1 MVRKLVLAAVAGA
14 LVLVVAPAASAKGP
28 IEACGA
34 SGCAFLGPEG
44 QSPIRLFSVDGATPT
59 LSPATPAPYF
69 VIQFGDRPGGS
80 ALAYWIPSAS
90 VLRVQG
96 QPWRWIA
103 SLPSED
109 ALLTEATAG
118 LQPYAPP
125 ARPSVYVGYEPV
137 KRSDGY
143 LRLLTMGT
151 PIAAVP
157 SSVSWM
163 EIWFMG
169 KHRSPWTDGTTS
181 LEISRR
187 GGYLKR
193 DGHDFR
199 ISLAMAKRIRARLP
213 LTP

>member
-1 MVRKLVLAAVAGA
+1 MVRKLILASAVSALA
-14 LVLVVAPAASAKGP
+14 LVAVPGASAKGD
-28 IEACGA
+28 IQICGA
-34 SGCAFLGPEG
+34 SECAVLSAEG
-44 QSPIRLFSVDGATPT
+44 QPLAWLFGVDPATPT
-59 LSPATPAPYF
+59 LPAPAPAPYF
-69 VIQFGDRPGGS
+69 VVKFSDMSGS
-80 ALAYWIPSAS
+80 PLGYWVPSAS

-96 QPWRWIA
+96 QPWRWV
-103 SLPSED
+103 P
-109 ALLTEATAG
+109 ALSSDEAFLRERTTG
-118 LQPYAPP
+118 LQPLSPP
-125 ARPSVYVGYEPV
+125 TRPSVYVGYEPV

-151 PIAAVP
+151 PIAVVP

-169 KHRSPWTDGTTS
+169 TRSSPWTDGTTS

-199 ISLAMAKRIRARLP
+199 ISLTLARRIRARLP
-213 LTP
+213 LS